1 MSKDILN
8 TEGFLSEQTP
18 AIPYKGKGFEFTMF
32 NKTFKFLIFDK
43 KVKKES
49 LFAPVEVCNSSPVA
63 NWLCNNKGKN
73 YSSDMN
79 DYLKDI
85 NTIYNC
91 SGCRQNF
98 QKSSMSER
106 EGVCAVC
113 SWKYDLEKLKK

>member
-8 TEGFLSEQTP
+8 MEGFLSEQTP
-18 AIPYKGKGFEFTMF
+18 PIPYKSKGFEFTMF

-43 KVKKES
+43 KVKKKS
-49 LFAPVEVCNSSPVA
+49 LFVPVEVCNSSPVA

-91 SGCRQNF
+91 SGCKQNF
-98 QKSSMSER
+98 QKSSMSEC

-113 SWKYDLEKLKK
+113 SWKYALEKLKK